1 MAESPQVASAGPVSA
16 TSAGGE
22 SHAGAAPHAVDAQRL
37 ADKVYALLLA
47 DIRLGRARDDVFNSV
62 RRGGRGG

>member
-1 MAESPQVASAGPVSA
+1 MVSAGVGSA

-22 SHAGAAPHAVDAQRL
+22 NHAGAAPHAIDVQYL

-47 DIRLGRARDDVFNSV
+47 DVRLGRARADVFNAP
-62 RRGGRGG
+62 RRNGRAD